1 MDGRVLSATYSIPSL
16 LNGMF
21 NCSSGFRSYVS
32 SYRIICLSI
41 GDIKGEKNELK
52 SKVST
57 LTKEILRL
65 KDLVQQQRSG
75 AAPSVACVAGAWKC

>member
-1 MDGRVLSATYSIPSL
+1 MLSATYSIPSL

-32 SYRIICLSI
+32 FICLVLSYNSLSI
-41 GDIKGEKNELK
+41 ADIKGEKNELK

-57 LTKEILRL
+57 LTKEIVRR
-65 KDLVQQQRSG
+65 KDLVQQQKE
-75 AAPSVACVAGAWKC
+75 AVPPLLLPA

>member
-32 SYRIICLSI
+32 FICLVLSYNSLSI
-41 GDIKGEKNELK
+41 ADIKGEKNELK

-57 LTKEILRL
+57 LTKEIVRR
-65 KDLVQQQRSG
+65 KDLVQQQKE
-75 AAPSVACVAGAWKC
+75 AVPPLLLPA